1 MDAAVV
7 GVWTGV
13 DDAVSDDG
21 GCGLAGVAV
30 GQVDGDA
37 GSGYAVHGA
46 INAQR
51 GVVDHLF
58 RRAESRSSLWG
69 NPAAVVRAGGHDGG
83 VLAALESGDG
93 AAGAIPGV
101 EHVCGMPELHHLADE
116 LSRAVL
122 RSQT

>member
-1 MDAAVV
+1 MLYRPSINRC
-7 GVWTGV
+7 TKKLKLIP
-13 DDAVSDDG
+13 
-21 GCGLAGVAV
+21 GLW
-30 GQVDGDA
+30 
-37 GSGYAVHGA
+37 
-46 INAQR
+46 R
-51 GVVDHLF
+51 
-58 RRAESRSSLWG
+58 